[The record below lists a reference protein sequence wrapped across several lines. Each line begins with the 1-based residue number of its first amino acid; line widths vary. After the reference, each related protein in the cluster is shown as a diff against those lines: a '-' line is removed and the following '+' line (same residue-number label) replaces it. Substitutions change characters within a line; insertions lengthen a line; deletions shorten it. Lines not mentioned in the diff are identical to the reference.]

1 MLIFLPCPT
10 IFDVAR
16 CVSTVEI
23 VKQPSGQDLSNNLDG
38 LDGPLLF
45 RSPGTAAL
53 WLSWSTWIPHHAEQ
67 GGKSLL
73 NCYRGEPEQYH
84 LSLDPRAPYCPI
96 GPSSSYIFI
105 YNPVQA
111 ASRVSCRPWLVWQ
124 IASFSLSFQ
133 LSSSP
138 VRNAQNRPEPPGTP
152 NGKCLSAGFMPGDSL
167 CLLKSPRYKHESR
180 DASARS
186 ALFLLPE
193 LVSMA

>member
-53 WLSWSTWIPHHAEQ
+53 WLSWSTWIPRHAEQ

-96 GPSSSYIFI
+96 APLAHHLHISSYTILCKRPQEF
-105 YNPVQA
+105 PVDLGLFG
-111 ASRVSCRPWLVWQ
+111 RLLL
-124 IASFSLSFQ
+124 SLYLFNCLHH
-133 LSSSP
+133 LSGTP
-138 VRNAQNRPEPPGTP
+138 RTAQNRPERQTE
-152 NGKCLSAGFMPGDSL
+152 NAFQLASCRETVSA
-167 CLLKSPRYKHESR
+167 Y
-180 DASARS
+180 
-186 ALFLLPE
+186 
-193 LVSMA
+193 